1 MKTVR
6 HNKALLTTPAPPQ
19 VQSVDRPGINLQ
31 SKPRLRSGA
40 GRLWVSIKTTMPALT
55 SLRSLVIAAL
65 LCSPMSADPYKRQ
78 ERVEGALL
86 VFSSLEAMNA
96 ATLLLD
102 GFKEVYPDIRI
113 SLEGPHSR
121 SEANAL
127 LNGFAN
133 LTLTDK
139 KLSDEYVKYFED
151 RHGTVPTSLVAF
163 KDKDGREV
171 SFGTVIYMPEDLDT
185 IILEFMT
192 FVYSDEG
199 DAILRKANFTPLPL
213 KGRQEQLAKLRV
225 AENN

>member
-1 MKTVR
+1 
-6 HNKALLTTPAPPQ
+6 
-19 VQSVDRPGINLQ
+19 
-31 SKPRLRSGA
+31 
-40 GRLWVSIKTTMPALT
+40 MPALT
-55 SLRSLVIAAL
+55 IVRSLAIGAL
-65 LCSPMSADPYKRQ
+65 LCLPVSADPYKRQ
-78 ERVEGALL
+78 ERVDGALL

-102 GFKEVYPDIRI
+102 GFKKVYPNVRI
-113 SLEGPHSR
+113 SLEGPHTR

-151 RHGTVPTSLVAF
+151 RHGTLPTSLVAF
-163 KDKDGREV
+163 KGKDGKEV

-185 IILEFMT
+185 IILEFMK

-199 DAILRKANFTPLPL
+199 DAILRKVNFTPLPV
-213 KGRQEQLAKLRV
+213 KDRQEQLAKLR
-225 AENN
+225 AAKNI